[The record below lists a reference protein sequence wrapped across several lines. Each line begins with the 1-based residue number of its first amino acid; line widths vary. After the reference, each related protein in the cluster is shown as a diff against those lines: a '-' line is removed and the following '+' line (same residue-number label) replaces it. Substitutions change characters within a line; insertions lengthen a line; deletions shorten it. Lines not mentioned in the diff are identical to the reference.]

1 MRSANANS
9 MQCPSQE
16 KKLNANVTED
26 FQKQM
31 RSNGRSSSKFRR
43 PLVHPNIFTF
53 LNMCM
58 FLRQSPPP
66 LIPKPKKIDGEKSC
80 YFCVGGCLRLA
91 EKNLFSLYFCK
102 MCEKISKKL
111 KDVFFRSQKR
121 RHRDLM
127 QAQLFLTWKSEFF
140 LVKDSLRK
148 SCWTEIP
155 ALG

>member
-16 KKLNANVTED
+16 KKLNANMTED

-31 RSNGRSSSKFRR
+31 RSNGRSSSQFRR

-66 LIPKPKKIDGEKSC
+66 LNPKPKKIDGEKSC

-111 KDVFFRSQKR
+111 KDVFFDPKR
-121 RHRDLM
+121 GAIVIWCRLN
-127 QAQLFLTWKSEFF
+127 FF
-140 LVKDSLRK
+140 SHESRNFFWVKDSLRK